1 MSKAGLKASDAS
13 FIGVGATASA
23 VAAIQRGEIDI
34 ISNTEPVISKLEQE
48 GAIVPLID
56 TRTEA
61 GTRALF
67 GGSNPAATLYTRA
80 EFIEKN
86 PETTQRLVN
95 AFMKSL
101 KWLRAATPEE
111 VADTVP
117 PEYHLGDKALYV
129 AAVKKS
135 LESYS
140 RDGIVST
147 EGMNSVLGM
156 LKALDPEM
164 QNATVDLAKTFD
176 DRFVKKSPV
185 K

>member
-1 MSKAGLKASDAS
+1 
-13 FIGVGATASA
+13 
-23 VAAIQRGEIDI
+23 
-34 ISNTEPVISKLEQE
+34 
-48 GAIVPLID
+48 
-56 TRTEA
+56 
-61 GTRALF
+61 
-67 GGSNPAATLYTRA
+67 
-80 EFIEKN
+80 
-86 PETTQRLVN
+86 
-95 AFMKSL
+95 MKSL